1 MTLPTGRGMVAKR
14 RKGRKPG
21 IPLLERNQ
29 TRIWRVF
36 SLSRADAFSYFETL
50 VRPPDRHYSES
61 AGFLLPAAKR

>member
-14 RKGRKPG
+14 EKGRKPG

-29 TRIWRVF
+29 TGFWCVF
-36 SLSRADAFSYFETL
+36 TPSRGDAFSYFETL
-50 VRPPDRHYSES
+50 VRPPERHYSGS

>member
-1 MTLPTGRGMVAKR
+1 MVAKR
-14 RKGRKPG
+14 EKGRKPG

-29 TRIWRVF
+29 TDFWCVF
-36 SLSRADAFSYFETL
+36 TPSRGDAFSYFEML